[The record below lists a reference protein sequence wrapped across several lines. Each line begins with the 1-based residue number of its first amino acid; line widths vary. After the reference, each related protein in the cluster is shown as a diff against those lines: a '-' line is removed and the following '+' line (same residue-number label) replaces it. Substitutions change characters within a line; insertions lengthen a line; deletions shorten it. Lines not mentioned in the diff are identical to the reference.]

1 VRANASA
8 GFSVVTYTGGGSGYS
23 VGHGL
28 GVAPKLYIVK
38 DRNNALAWG
47 VFTTVID
54 GSLDYLYL
62 NLTDAKADSGSSL
75 PTSTLIYPGQSTSS
89 DYVMYCFAPVAG
101 YSAFGSY
108 TGNGTS
114 DGPFVYTGFRPR
126 WVIFKSTT
134 AATGWF
140 IWDSAT
146 NTYNVATKYLAA
158 NTSDAEGTYTGLDI
172 LSNGLKARSS
182 SGADGF
188 NQSGQTYIYAAFAE
202 SPFQYARAR

>member
-1 VRANASA
+1 MLIVKRRDAASA
-8 GFSVVTYTGGGSGYS
+8 ARWAVQHTSLTAAQLLALNTTAAVHTEGAGAGSTFNVTKAGSS
-23 VGHGL
+23 
-28 GVAPKLYIVK
+28 
-38 DRNNALAWG
+38 
-47 VFTTVID
+47 VFTL
-54 GSLDYLYL
+54 GDYG
-62 NLTDAKADSGSSL
+62 DSNANTG
-75 PTSTLIYPGQSTSS
+75 T
-89 DYVMYCFAPVAG
+89 YVAYCFAPVAG